1 MLSLLEELMLLIL
14 DDENGSFAPVPEYAL
29 DYAIAG
35 SVLIELALENRID
48 TDLESLFI
56 VNEAPIGNPLLDPTL
71 VRIVQHPETNGIKY
85 WVRKISA
92 DSVDLKELALKNL
105 VERGVLKEVDRRFFW
120 LLQERRYPI
129 IDNKYEREVKLRI
142 MSVLFDD
149 GIPDVRDIAI
159 ISLAYACGV
168 FGNLLSARE
177 LKNALPR
184 VRQIRKMDLIGRGV
198 TGAVRDIEATITL
211 SMRGMM

>member
-1 MLSLLEELMLLIL
+1 MLSLPEELVLLIL

-35 SVLIELALENRID
+35 SVLIELAFENRID
-48 TDLESLFI
+48 TDLESLFV
-56 VNEAPIGNPLLDPTL
+56 VNEAPIGNPLLDSTL
-71 VRIVQHPETNGIKY
+71 AQIVQHPDTNGIKY
-85 WVRKISA
+85 WVRKVSA
-92 DSVDLKELALKNL
+92 NSVDLKELALKNL
-105 VERGVLKEVDRRFFW
+105 VSRGILKEVDRRFFW

-129 IDNKYEREVKLRI
+129 VDNKYEREVKLRI

-184 VRQIRKMDLIGRGV
+184 IRQIRRMDLIGRGV

>member
-1 MLSLLEELMLLIL
+1 MLSLPEELVLLIL

-35 SVLIELALENRID
+35 SVLIELALENKID
-48 TDLESLFI
+48 TDLESLF
-56 VNEAPIGNPLLDPTL
+56 VVDETPIGNPLLDSTL
-71 VRIVQHPETNGIKY
+71 AQIVQHPDTNGIKY
-85 WVRKISA
+85 WVRKVSA
-92 DSVDLKELALKNL
+92 NSVDLKELALKNL
-105 VERGVLKEVDRRFFW
+105 VSRGVLKEVDRRFFW

-184 VRQIRKMDLIGRGV
+184 VRQIRRMDLIGRGV

>member
-56 VNEAPIGNPLLDPTL
+56 VNGAPIGNPLLDSTL
-71 VRIVQHPETNGIKY
+71 ARIVQHPETNGIKY

-92 DSVDLKELALKNL
+92 DSVDLKELALKKL

>member
-1 MLSLLEELMLLIL
+1 MLSLPEELVLLIL

-48 TDLESLFI
+48 TDLESLFV
-56 VNEAPIGNPLLDPTL
+56 VNKAPIGNPLLDSTL
-71 VRIVQHPETNGIKY
+71 AQIVQHPDTNGIKY
-85 WVRKISA
+85 WVRKVSA
-92 DSVDLKELALKNL
+92 NSVDLKDLALKNL
-105 VERGVLKEVDRRFFW
+105 INRGILKEVDRRFFW

-184 VRQIRKMDLIGRGV
+184 IRQIRRMDLIGRGV